1 MDLFLSD
8 ALLSKLIGGF
18 SLSLPHH
25 FLQCFRNLDIS
36 PSLHL
41 SFSDVCQAVTV
52 TKGRGAVP
60 SRLPCEIE
68 EDHIIRTF
76 MSGLF
81 FLLSLVN
88 PHTQKTTKA
97 NPMQKYFFR
106 DFPGGPVVDSMLPMQ
121 EAQVPSL
128 IKELDPTGHN

>member
-1 MDLFLSD
+1 MTDFSSQYSSYLADIYACVCNITSGNLVLLDIFLSD

-68 EDHIIRTF
+68 EDHILIRTF
-76 MSGLF
+76 MSSVF
-81 FLLSLVN
+81 FSCS
-88 PHTQKTTKA
+88 P
-97 NPMQKYFFR
+97 
-106 DFPGGPVVDSMLPMQ
+106 
-121 EAQVPSL
+121 
-128 IKELDPTGHN
+128 